1 MKIRLQRIETIILVL
16 TIPLLLFSC
25 TTTLAVKGIPGKE
38 EFIPPESFRPEW
50 ENVANGIEKM
60 SFRQSNPLF
69 YITALRIDLGVKER
83 EIVITSGRN
92 SLNDNE
98 SGDNNFISGTIRQ
111 FMNKQHLLTAINATP
126 FRPYRF
132 FTGKPQTAVG
142 FVMSD
147 GTVYSKNDKY
157 DAFFVSKDGRIRFL
171 HPPFE
176 DINSYKSAAGGFFII
191 LSNGIN
197 IAKESPRAARSLIGT
212 VNAGNIVFLVAID
225 GENTSN
231 GSGATFYESAEW
243 MKAIGATNAI
253 NMDGGGSSV
262 LALRTDLEE
271 KIEVLNHSD
280 SGILTFFQRNV
291 PVFIG
296 IK

>member
-1 MKIRLQRIETIILVL
+1 MKILLHIIKSSIIILI
-16 TIPLLLFSC
+16 IPFILFSC
-25 TTTLAVKGIPGKE
+25 TTTLTVKGIPGKE
-38 EFIPPESFRPEW
+38 EFIPPKHFRPEW
-50 ENVANGIEKM
+50 KNVSKGIDMMIFHK
-60 SFRQSNPLF
+60 SNPNF
-69 YITALRIDLGVKER
+69 TISALRVDLSVPER
-83 EIVITSGRN
+83 DIIISKGEKVFASVIAGA
-92 SLNDNE
+92 
-98 SGDNNFISGTIRQ
+98 NNFKSKNIKQ
-111 FMNKQHLLTAINATP
+111 FIINNHLIAAINATP

-132 FTGKPQTAVG
+132 FMGKSQTAVG
-142 FVMSD
+142 IVMSN

-157 DAFFVSKDGRIRFL
+157 DAFFLSKDKRIRFL

-176 DINSYKSAAGGFFII
+176 DIKSYKSAAGGFFII

-225 GENTSN
+225 GENTPN
-231 GSGATFYESAEW
+231 GSGATFFESAEW

-262 LALRTDLEE
+262 LALRTNLEE

-296 IK
+296 IR